1 MATKKRLSYP
11 NILKQA
17 ISEFD
22 TSKTVDVKG
31 PMLDPILSWDGNGEL
46 PIYKDAASILERYY
60 FNETAD
66 PGIEAASQEEI
77 ISQDGAESK
86 TPSEKNAEG
95 TGTVQAG
102 TSDAGTMAARK
113 DDIEAGVAKEWLSLF
128 EEEKIED
135 AEDVVAK
142 KKEGEEEE
150 GEEAKKEK
158 VAEQML
164 RLLEAEEAEEKAEEK
179 DDKEKKDKGEKVAKK
194 VDEVA
199 EWVSFLEQQ
208 DHNEK
213 KETPADEKKES
224 DKTEKEEEDADKEV
238 EVTESAIIEKL
249 IEEMEAAGDALP
261 QEKGEKEDE
270 MDVDEKVKDDSD
282 KKKVEEA
289 LRMIELAMDYEGDGV
304 APGMSAKDEKEASGP
319 MEDTEGAGT
328 EQAGT
333 GDAAGQVPDRKDV
346 ADSFVDPKNYNEM
359 QNVKGPAG
367 KMGAEDIAELF
378 GLFEEEMTD
387 GDEDL
392 DVTKLPKDAKKED

>member
-66 PGIEAASQEEI
+66 QGIEAPSQEEI

-86 TPSEKNAEG
+86 TSSEKNAEG

-128 EEEKIED
+128 EEEKIDD
-135 AEDVVAK
+135 APPEK
-142 KKEGEEEE
+142 EE
-150 GEEAKKEK
+150 GKEKEEDEDKKKEK

-164 RLLEAEEAEEKAEEK
+164 RLLEAEEKEEKEEK
-179 DDKEKKDKGEKVAKK
+179 EEDKEKEEKGEKVEKK

-208 DHNEK
+208 DHDEK

-224 DKTEKEEEDADKEV
+224 EKTEKEEEDAGKEV

-261 QEKGEKEDE
+261 QEKGEKEEE

-333 GDAAGQVPDRKDV
+333 GDSAGQIPDRKDV

-359 QNVKGPAG
+359 QNVKGPGG

-378 GLFEEEMTD
+378 GLFEEEML
-387 GDEDL
+387 EDDADA
-392 DVTKLPKDAKKED
+392 DVTKVAKDAKKED

>member
-66 PGIEAASQEEI
+66 QGIEAPSQEEI

-86 TPSEKNAEG
+86 TSSEKNAEG

-128 EEEKIED
+128 EEEKIDD
-135 AEDVVAK
+135 APPEK
-142 KKEGEEEE
+142 EE
-150 GEEAKKEK
+150 GKEKEEDEDKKKEK

-164 RLLEAEEAEEKAEEK
+164 RLLEAEEKEEKEEK
-179 DDKEKKDKGEKVAKK
+179 EEDKEKEEKGEKVEKK

-208 DHNEK
+208 DHDEK

-224 DKTEKEEEDADKEV
+224 EKTEKEEEDAGKEV

-261 QEKGEKEDE
+261 QEKGEKEEE

-333 GDAAGQVPDRKDV
+333 GDAASQIPDRKDV

-359 QNVKGPAG
+359 QNVKGPGG

-378 GLFEEEMTD
+378 GLFEEEML
-387 GDEDL
+387 EDDADA
-392 DVTKLPKDAKKED
+392 DVTKVAKDAKKED